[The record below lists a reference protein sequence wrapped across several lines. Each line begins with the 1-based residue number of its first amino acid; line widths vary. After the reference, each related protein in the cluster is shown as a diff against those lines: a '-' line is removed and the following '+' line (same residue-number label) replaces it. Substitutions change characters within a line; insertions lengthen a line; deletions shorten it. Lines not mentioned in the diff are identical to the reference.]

1 MNDGG
6 RTVAWFFR
14 VLWIFL
20 LLALLLLAFQ
30 HTYEWNPD
38 TAFITR
44 ELLELWI
51 SIALTLG
58 VYASLSGWWEAT
70 AENNPKRELSLLQA
84 STWIVGHVTYVLLV
98 LIFYVGV
105 LLGLLFALDS
115 TLHRYAVTVGSE
127 AIYLG
132 IDSKYLFLVAF
143 GVVAIGQTAFVGTSL
158 ARSFVV
164 LLDKRLGIE

>member
-6 RTVAWFFR
+6 RKTAWFFR
-14 VLWIFL
+14 VIWLL
-20 LLALLLLAFQ
+20 SLLALLLLAFQ

-38 TAFITR
+38 MPFITR
-44 ELLELWI
+44 ELLELWLG
-51 SIALTLG
+51 IALALG
-58 VYASLSGWWEAT
+58 FYASLSGWWEAT
-70 AENNPKRELSLLQA
+70 AENDAMRKLSLVQA
-84 STWIVGHVTYVLLV
+84 SIWSMGHVTYVLLV
-98 LIFYVGV
+98 LTFYVGV

-115 TLHRYAVTVGSE
+115 TLHRYAATVGSE
-127 AIYLG
+127 AVFLG

>member
-6 RTVAWFFR
+6 RKAAWFFR
-14 VLWIFL
+14 AIWIFFL
-20 LLALLLLAFQ
+20 LILSLLAFQ

-38 TAFITR
+38 MPFITR
-44 ELLELWI
+44 ELLEHWI
-51 SIALTLG
+51 LVTLTLG

-70 AENNPKRELSLLQA
+70 TENNPKRKLPLLQA
-84 STWIVGHVTYVLLV
+84 SMWSMGHVTYVLLV

-132 IDSKYLFLVAF
+132 IDSKYLFLAAF
-143 GVVAIGQTAFVGTSL
+143 GVVAIGQTAFVGTSM

>member
-1 MNDGG
+1 MNDDG
-6 RTVAWFFR
+6 RKTAWVFR
-14 VLWIFL
+14 AIWLFFL
-20 LLALLLLAFQ
+20 LTLLLLAFR

-38 TAFITR
+38 TPFITR

-51 SIALTLG
+51 SIALALG
-58 VYASLSGWWEAT
+58 LYASLSGWWEAT
-70 AENNPKRELSLLQA
+70 AENNPMRKLSLRQV
-84 STWIVGHVTYVLLV
+84 SIWILGHVTYVSLV
-98 LIFYVGV
+98 LTFYVGV

-115 TLHRYAVTVGSE
+115 TLHRYAATVGSE
-127 AIYLG
+127 AVFLDIE
-132 IDSKYLFLVAF
+132 SKYLFLVAF